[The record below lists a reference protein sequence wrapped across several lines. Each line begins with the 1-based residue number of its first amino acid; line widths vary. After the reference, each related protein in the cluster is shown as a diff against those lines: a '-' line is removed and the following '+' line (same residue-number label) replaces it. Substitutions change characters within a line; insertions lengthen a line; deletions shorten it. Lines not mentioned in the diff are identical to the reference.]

1 MHDRSN
7 GKGLPEVDKPV
18 RWDYVE
24 PEPPAE
30 FLWDTEHIPAK
41 VKKAFA
47 RRLGDKKAALCENNR
62 DTIGHKRK
70 RPWKEDDDES
80 PDGQT
85 LNISPK
91 GPEPIKAAP
100 IKSPHSD
107 TGGKDSAPK
116 TAPPISNG
124 KPLTDLRA
132 HALAGLLPASEVQER
147 LQSLQAEKHEI
158 FARLKKL
165 QESR

>member
-7 GKGLPEVDKPV
+7 GKSLPEVDKLV

-30 FLWDTEHIPAK
+30 FLWETEHIPAK

-47 RRLGDKKAALCENNR
+47 RRLGDKKAALCENTR
-62 DTIGHKRK
+62 DTIGLKRK
-70 RPWKEDDDES
+70 RSRKEDDDES
-80 PDGQT
+80 PDGHA
-85 LNISPK
+85 LHISPK
-91 GPEPIKAAP
+91 ASEPTKEAP
-100 IKSPHSD
+100 IKSLHSD
-107 TGGKDSAPK
+107 TGGRDSAPN
-116 TAPPISNG
+116 TTSPISHG

-132 HALAGLLPASEVQER
+132 HALAGLLPASEVQDR